1 MELPKLEHVVK
12 EVLEESIEAR
22 NDNFKLV
29 LKVYEKLNVPVK
41 FQFMDLMLEHSKY
54 NLPSIESVTRAR
66 RKVVEKHPEL
76 KETEE
81 VKKLREVQEDRHIQ
95 YALNL

>member
-1 MELPKLEHVVK
+1 MKLPKLEEVVK

-29 LKVYEKLNVPVK
+29 LKVYKKLDIPVQ

-54 NLPSIESVTRAR
+54 KLPSFESVERAR
-66 RKVVEKHPEL
+66 RKIIEKHPEL
-76 KETEE
+76 AEYEE
-81 VKKLREVQEDRHIQ
+81 IKQLREVQEDEYIQ
-95 YALNL
+95 YALNF

>member
-1 MELPKLEHVVK
+1 MELPKLEEVVK
-12 EVLEESIEAR
+12 EVLEESIESR

-29 LKVYEKLNVPVK
+29 LKVYKKLDIPVQ

-54 NLPSIESVTRAR
+54 KLPSFESVVRAR

-76 KETEE
+76 KETEK
-81 VKKLREVQEDRHIQ
+81 VKELRGVQEDEYIQ
-95 YALNL
+95 YALNF